1 MGDSVSGSKPAVASR
16 EAVWRQYVDHC
27 AAGDQSALAALYDES
42 SSLVHSLTN
51 RMLGNAADAD
61 EVTLDVY
68 TQVWRTAAT
77 YDQARGSVASWL
89 VTLARSRAID
99 RTRSRASRVKREQP
113 ILDFTSFEAA
123 TASPEQQIAFSQR
136 SQRVQAA
143 LATLSPEQSEA
154 LQLAFFSD
162 LSHSELAERLGQPLG
177 TVKSRIRSGMMK
189 LRMEL
194 EPFAYD

>member
-1 MGDSVSGSKPAVASR
+1 
-16 EAVWRQYVDHC
+16 VDRC

-42 SSLVHSLTN
+42 SSLAYSLAM
-51 RMLGNAADAD
+51 RLLGDTADAE

-68 TQVWRTAAT
+68 TQVWRTAAS
-77 YDQARGSVASWL
+77 YDRARGSVVSWL

-99 RTRSRASRVKREQP
+99 RLRSRANRTQREQP
-113 ILDFTSFEAA
+113 ILEFSDFEAV
-123 TASPEQQIAFSQR
+123 TASPEQQVAFSQR
-136 SQRVQAA
+136 SQRVRAA
-143 LATLSPEQSEA
+143 MASLAPEQSEA
-154 LQLAFFSD
+154 LQLAFFSG
-162 LSHSELAERLGQPLG
+162 LSHSELAKRLGQPLG

>member
-1 MGDSVSGSKPAVASR
+1 MDR
-16 EAVWRQYVDHC
+16 C

-42 SSLVHSLTN
+42 SSLTYSIAMRL
-51 RMLGNAADAD
+51 LADSADAE

-68 TQVWRTAAT
+68 TQIWRTAAT
-77 YDQARGSVASWL
+77 YQQSRGSVASWL

-99 RTRSRASRVKREQP
+99 RLRSRASRVQREQP
-113 ILDFTSFEAA
+113 ILEFADFEAGA
-123 TASPEQQIAFSQR
+123 ASPEQEIAFSQR
-136 SQRVQAA
+136 SRRVRAA
-143 LATLSPEQSEA
+143 MATLPPEQSEA
-154 LQLAFFSD
+154 LQLAFFAD

>member
-1 MGDSVSGSKPAVASR
+1 MDR
-16 EAVWRQYVDHC
+16 C

-42 SSLVHSLTN
+42 SSLVCALAM
-51 RMLGNAADAD
+51 RLLGDMADAE

-77 YDQARGSVASWL
+77 YSQARGSVVSWL

-99 RTRSRASRVKREQP
+99 RLRSRANRAQREQP
-113 ILDFTSFEAA
+113 ILEFTDFEAA
-123 TASPEQQIAFSQR
+123 TVSPEQQIVFSQR
-136 SQRVQAA
+136 SQRVRAA
-143 LATLSPEQSEA
+143 MATLAPEQSEA
-154 LQLAFFSD
+154 LQLAFFSG
-162 LSHSELAERLGQPLG
+162 LSHSELAQRLGQPLG

-189 LRMEL
+189 LRTEL